1 MSRSDIR
8 FRQQSGGND
17 PEENSST
24 DTVSSASIL
33 LLGETEEESHISLSD
48 LSNQTRSIHRLPTLI
63 RGDERKIL
71 LASAVGNT
79 VGLAV
84 LEFAIPPIQ
93 EVIRGSSDDGFFSI
107 TSALARF
114 WLTSLEALTPIL
126 FWTMVLSLTMAVA
139 VITISLGTVRAVRE
153 PVHWVAW
160 AASMIPSISVIAA
173 VILVVLFTGL
183 FAVTLALWIVIV
195 VAAIGCAIAV
205 LRGLLN

>member
-1 MSRSDIR
+1 MSQSEIQ
-8 FRQQSGGND
+8 FRQQSRGND
-17 PEENSST
+17 SDENSPT
-24 DTVSSASIL
+24 DADSSASIS
-33 LLGETEEESHISLSD
+33 LLGETEEENHISLSD

-71 LASAVGNT
+71 LVSAAGNV
-79 VGLAV
+79 VGLSV

-93 EVIRGSSDDGFFSI
+93 EVIRGSLDDGFFSI

-139 VITISLGTVRAVRE
+139 VIAISLGTMRAVRE
-153 PVHWVAW
+153 PVHWVGW
-160 AASMIPSISVIAA
+160 AASVIPSISVIAA
-173 VILVVLFTGL
+173 VILVILFTGL

-195 VAAIGCAIAV
+195 VAAIGCAIAF